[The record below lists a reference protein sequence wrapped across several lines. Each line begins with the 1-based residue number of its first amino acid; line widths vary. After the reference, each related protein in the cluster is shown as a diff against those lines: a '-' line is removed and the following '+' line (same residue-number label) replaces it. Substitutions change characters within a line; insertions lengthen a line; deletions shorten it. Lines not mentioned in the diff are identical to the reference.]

1 MAYQYN
7 LYMDQGSD
15 FSIDLT
21 LLDDTGVCINLTGYE
36 VYAQF
41 KKGYGTKISFE
52 MCTSVLNALAGEIN
66 LFYCADDSMERMY
79 GSHVYDIK
87 IYNPTTDTMLRVVEG
102 DLVITPGVTL

>member
-1 MAYQYN
+1 MAFQYN

-21 LLDDTGVCINLTGYE
+21 LSDDTGKSIDLTGFE

-41 KKGYGTKISFE
+41 KKGYGTKISYE
-52 MCTSVLNALAGEIN
+52 MCATVIDAVKGEIN
-66 LFYCADDSMERMY
+66 LFYSADDSLERFY

-87 IYNPTTDTMLRVVEG
+87 IYNPTTDVMLRVLEG
-102 DLVITPGVTL
+102 DLVITPGVTF